1 MPEVAITIGPKTYNI
16 TCGEGEQD
24 KIRSLGAL
32 IAEKR
37 AELGPSA
44 APQESQNML
53 FTAFFLADE
62 LSEARRRLEDESK
75 GTASAKAEL
84 ESALN
89 NIEHEKSKSGGKK
102 AELRAEIAT
111 LRKSEARAREEL
123 ATVKAELAQMREEA
137 AHQHDL
143 FGASVDADAIA
154 ASLEQLADK
163 AEATAFAIEGSLEAP
178 RVEDPRPKP

>member
-1 MPEVAITIGPKTYNI
+1 MPEVAIKIGPKTYNI

-24 KIRSLGAL
+24 KIRALGAL

-37 AELGPSA
+37 AQLGASS

-62 LSEARRRLEDESK
+62 LSEARASLEDAGK
-75 GTASAKAEL
+75 GTAAAKAEL
-84 ESALN
+84 ESALA

-102 AELRAEIAT
+102 AELRSEIET

-123 ATVKAELAQMREEA
+123 AAVKAELAELREETA
-137 AHQHDL
+137 QQHDL
-143 FGASVDADAIA
+143 FGAPVDEEAIA
-154 ASLEQLADK
+154 ASLEKLADK
-163 AEATAFAIEGSLEAP
+163 AEAAARAMEGSLEAP
-178 RVEDPRPKP
+178 RVEDPRTKA